1 MLKDNAE
8 GRLKK
13 ETVYA
18 VQNRAKEEKA
28 NKEKIEKEKVSERAG
43 TSGSN
48 SRREKDSAAGPSKDV
63 NKSKKRPR
71 DSAFDTVRRVL
82 PNHFRYRSLLRAIW
96 STGRCIPDETR
107 NQDTDTRRAESKA
120 RG

>member
-1 MLKDNAE
+1 M
-8 GRLKK
+8 KK

-48 SRREKDSAAGPSKDV
+48 SRREKDSAPGPSKDV

-71 DSAFDTVRRVL
+71 DSAFDTVRRAL
-82 PNHFRYRSLLRAIW
+82 SKHHRRGSSSKAI
-96 STGRCIPDETR
+96 SYTGRFIPDETR
-107 NQDTDTRRAESKA
+107 DQDTDTRRAESKA